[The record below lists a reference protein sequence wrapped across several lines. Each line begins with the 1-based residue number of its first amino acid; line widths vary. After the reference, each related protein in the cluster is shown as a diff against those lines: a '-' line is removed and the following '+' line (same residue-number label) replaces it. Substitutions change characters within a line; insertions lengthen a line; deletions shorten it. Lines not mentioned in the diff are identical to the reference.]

1 MSILKKSFGFMPD
14 GREVFSYLLDNGKN
28 VKAEIISYGGI
39 VKELWV
45 KNREGEYVDVVL
57 GRDTLEEYFNNDG
70 YFGALIGRHANRIFR
85 GKFNIGEKEYSVGI
99 NDGKNS
105 LHGGVLGFNKYV
117 WDVKEIND
125 EKNPAIEMSIV
136 SPDGEEGFPGKLN
149 VTVTYTLSENNGLV
163 INYRAVS
170 DKDTVVNLTNHSYF
184 NLNGAGND
192 NIYDL
197 DMQMNCGF
205 YTPNTDECMPYGEIL
220 SVKGTPFD
228 FTEGKKVGQ
237 DINSDYPQLKLFGGY
252 DHNFIIDGKGFRK
265 ATVVFSEKTG
275 IAMEVYTDKPGVQLY
290 TGNCIKD
297 DRVCKNGK
305 IYKKHDALCL
315 ETQYFPNST
324 SYAHFPSPIL
334 KAGEVYDFTTEYRFI
349 TK

>member
-14 GREVFSYLLDNGKN
+14 GKEVFSYVLDNGKN
-28 VKAEIISYGGI
+28 IKAEIISYGGI

-45 KNREGEYVDVVL
+45 KDNKGEYVDVVL
-57 GRDTLEEYFNNDG
+57 GRDTLEEYFSNNG
-70 YFGALIGRHANRIFR
+70 YFGALIGRYANRIYR
-85 GKFNIGEKEYSVGI
+85 GKFTINQNEYNVGI

-105 LHGGVLGFNKYV
+105 LHGGVIGFDKYV
-117 WDVKEIND
+117 WDVKEIDD
-125 EKNPAIEMSIV
+125 EKNPAIEMSIT
-136 SPDGEEGFPGKLN
+136 SPDGEEGFPGNLK
-149 VTVTYTLSENNGLV
+149 VTVTYTASENNGL
-163 INYRAVS
+163 IIHYKAVS

-184 NLNGAGND
+184 NLNGVGNG
-192 NIYDL
+192 NIYNL
-197 DMQMNCGF
+197 DMQMNCSF

-220 SVKGTPFD
+220 SVKGNPFD
-228 FTEGKKVGQ
+228 FTQGKKIGQ

-252 DHNFIIDGKGFRK
+252 DHNFIIDGTGFRK
-265 ATVVFSEKTG
+265 AVVVSSDKTG

-290 TGNCIKD
+290 TGNCIQE
-297 DRVCKNGK
+297 DRVCKSGK
-305 IYKKHDALCL
+305 TYKIHDALCL

-324 SYAHFPSPIL
+324 SYPFFPSPIL